1 MQQAKQTPDNDDDEA
16 CAEEKQSSIPS
27 NMDLVSDFLSNAE
40 IVSILPSFFADFVKI
55 KLLNGVTY
63 KTEDIAKML
72 MAHIKDNKYEAITSH
87 ALYQKYAALAVP
99 FVAAKIASKQSLYAH
114 FKWQTIADWI
124 KQLLNMFVQVL
135 DKGVSFKDVVI
146 DIEFPSQTDSGET
159 IHFGVECDL
168 CAMYPIIGDRYKCT
182 VRSDWDCCSK
192 CEATRKCDYP
202 LIKYKKASRQHKN
215 ASFNG
220 LQEMFGKLSMDNV
233 SEKKEDAVCGGVV
246 DCICGAKM
254 EYVRARD
261 AYKRCN
267 TVYCDS
273 CNAQFFNEMVYHCP
287 RGYDKMHH
295 ANGYDLCPKCAVT
308 AQPKVEDDEEQLN
321 DDEGNDDVIVP
332 VPMPMPVVVVDDEEE
347 DEFEYAVQLAQIKD
361 IMAFGAEQDD
371 ALIKGM
377 LVEHKGDI
385 TKVVPLLLQ

>member
-1 MQQAKQTPDNDDDEA
+1 MQQAKQTPDNDDDEV

-27 NMDLVSDFLSNAE
+27 TMDLVSDFLSNVE

-72 MAHIKDNKYEAITSH
+72 MTEIKDNKYEAITSH

-99 FVAAKIASKQSLYAH
+99 FIAAKIASKQAVYAH

-168 CAMYPIIGDRYKCT
+168 CATYPIIGDRYKCT

-202 LIKYKKASRQHKN
+202 LIKYKKASKQHQN
-215 ASFNG
+215 AAFNG
-220 LQEMFGKLSMDNV
+220 LQEIFGKLSMENDD
-233 SEKKEDAVCGGVV
+233 EKKECVDV
-246 DCICGAKM
+246 DCVCGAKM
-254 EYVRARD
+254 DYVRARD

-267 TVYCDS
+267 TVYCDLCS
-273 CNAQFFNEMVYHCP
+273 AQFFNEMVYHCP
-287 RGYDKMHH
+287 RGYDKVHH
-295 ANGYDLCPKCAVT
+295 SNGYDVCPKCAVK
-308 AQPKVEDDEEQLN
+308 PKVVEEDNDNNN
-321 DDEGNDDVIVP
+321 DDNDD
-332 VPMPMPVVVVDDEEE
+332 
-347 DEFEYAVQLAQIKD
+347 
-361 IMAFGAEQDD
+361 
-371 ALIKGM
+371 
-377 LVEHKGDI
+377 
-385 TKVVPLLLQ
+385 